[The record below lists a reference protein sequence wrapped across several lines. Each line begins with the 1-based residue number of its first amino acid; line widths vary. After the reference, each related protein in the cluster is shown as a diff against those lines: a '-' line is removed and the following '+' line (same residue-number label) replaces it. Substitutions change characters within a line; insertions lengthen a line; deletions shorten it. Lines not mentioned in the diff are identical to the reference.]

1 MLPIWTYTNDDFT
14 YHQVIYA
21 KVEKPHLS
29 LHVISIVEA
38 EDKCFFVSG
47 TKNEVNI
54 LLQDYHVYKGRDKW
68 SPRCSSEGVEN
79 SDLYDV

>member
-1 MLPIWTYTNDDFT
+1 MTILHYTRLYTLKSKSHIFLFMSFLLLKLKIN
-14 YHQVIYA
+14 V
-21 KVEKPHLS
+21 
-29 LHVISIVEA
+29 
-38 EDKCFFVSG
+38 FFVSG